1 MLRRVRANLTGPGPS
16 CSHLWALC
24 FQDLGQ
30 GQVFSHLGLCLGVAA
45 LEKGPQVGL
54 SATHPHGWGQ
64 PPLRGNCCFIVRHLT
79 PEISP
84 PISQYDHCSHIHGS
98 HTPLSYTALSYTTL
112 THTTLTYCS
121 HTPLSHTHCSHI
133 HCSHTPLS
141 HTALTDTPL
150 SHTPLSHYDHC
161 SHTMT
166 NSTAVSRRNG
176 MSLCL

>member
-16 CSHLWALC
+16 CSYLWALC

-64 PPLRGNCCFIVRHLT
+64 PPLRGNCCFTVRHLT

-112 THTTLTYCS
+112 THRSHTHHSHTHHSHTLLSHTTLTHTLPS
-121 HTPLSHTHCSHI
+121 HTPLSHTL
-133 HCSHTPLS
+133 LS
-141 HTALTDTPL
+141 
-150 SHTPLSHYDHC
+150 
-161 SHTMT
+161 
-166 NSTAVSRRNG
+166 
-176 MSLCL
+176 